1 MKEVLADPLKAR
13 SFRILLAS
21 VLRHSAKLDDGV
33 LEFGADSQKIH
44 RIVECLREFPIA
56 EWRSVALP
64 WLATN
69 PSAFDSLRFFT
80 ALDLLCLGLL
90 ILGKNKTLV
99 LKRLKAIAAE
109 VLSQRADVL
118 SQIGALRFT
127 ASEGAQLKTVLSSP
141 ISAKKKFLKP
151 LLLRLNVQMLDA
163 VIPVYFPSAV
173 TIEHVLPQRPAANGP
188 WLSKYPNANKRK
200 VYTELLGNYALLT
213 HPINARARNLDF
225 AQKRKVIF
233 ATTNHQ
239 AFPITN
245 DLTNYELWTERELL
259 QRHEKLVRSALAVLG
274 LAPAI
279 AWPRAAE

>member
-33 LEFGADSQKIH
+33 LEFGADSEKIH
-44 RIVECLREFPIA
+44 RIVECLRESPIA

-80 ALDLLCLGLL
+80 ALDSLCLGLL
-90 ILGKNKTLV
+90 ILGKNKTQV
-99 LKRLKAIAAE
+99 LKRLRAIAAE
-109 VLSQRADVL
+109 VLSQRANVL
-118 SQIGALRFT
+118 GRVGALRFT
-127 ASEGAQLKTVLSSP
+127 AAEEAQLKSLLVNP

-151 LLLRLNVQMLDA
+151 LLMRLNVQMLDDA
-163 VIPVYFPSAV
+163 IPVYFPNGV
-173 TIEHVLPQRPAANGP
+173 TIEHVLPQRPAANSP
-188 WLSKYPNANKRK
+188 WLSKYPNPTKRK
-200 VYTELLGNYALLT
+200 IYTELLGNYALLT
-213 HPINARARNLDF
+213 HPINARAKNLDF
-225 AQKRKVIF
+225 PDKRKVIF

-245 DLTNYELWTERELL
+245 DLTNYESWAEYELL
-259 QRHEKLVRSALAVLG
+259 QRHEQMVRSALAVLG